1 MKIKFKEIS
10 IPKNGN
16 CLFSSLSIPLEIS
29 QEDLRKLIPIYI
41 SQNKYSKFNDI
52 TLNNW
57 IKLESNVIGK
67 NIVKK

>member
-57 IKLESNVIGK
+57 IKLESNCNWK
-67 NIVKK
+67 QY